1 MSSQANLR
9 RLCLL
14 LPCMGTDKAS
24 KPKAIMTQV
33 SMASM
38 MAE

>member
-1 MSSQANLR
+1 MASWANVR
-9 RLCLL
+9 RACLL
-14 LPCMGTDKAS
+14 LRMGTDKAS